1 MNFSLR
7 RGVPWN
13 SPTRDHTLQGG
24 VQLVPGKIEG
34 KVVSY
39 SEAGNLVTDI
49 PVERLRAAPR
59 DPSVTVT
66 CDEHQTVGLYAP
78 DHKEPE
84 MTLLALLSDS
94 GFLELVIVGDSAKI
108 MLGVRP
114 GQAVMVQW

>member
-1 MNFSLR
+1 
-7 RGVPWN
+7 
-13 SPTRDHTLQGG
+13 
-24 VQLVPGKIEG
+24 VPGKIEG

-49 PVERLRAAPR
+49 PAERLRAAPR

-66 CDEHQTVGLYAP
+66 CDEHQTVGLYGP

-84 MTLLALLSDS
+84 MTLLALVGDS

-108 MLGVRP
+108 MLGVKI
-114 GQAVMVQW
+114 GQPVTVQW